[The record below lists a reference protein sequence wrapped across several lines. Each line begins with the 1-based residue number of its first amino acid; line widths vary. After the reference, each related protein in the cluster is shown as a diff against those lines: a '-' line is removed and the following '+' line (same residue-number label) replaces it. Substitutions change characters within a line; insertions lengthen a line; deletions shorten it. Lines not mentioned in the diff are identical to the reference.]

1 MSRGIVGKFSET
13 HGCWTVECLD
23 RTSVLEITWCL
34 FSNIY
39 IISTGLCGP
48 TATSATPEKV
58 DDEDEDFDEEDSA
71 EADDVINLQKT
82 KN

>member
-1 MSRGIVGKFSET
+1 MLKSCRFQ
-13 HGCWTVECLD
+13 
-23 RTSVLEITWCL
+23 
-34 FSNIY
+34 SNTYYY

-71 EADDVINLQKT
+71 EADDVKNQQKRM
-82 KN
+82 N